1 MNEMRGTTGHF
12 VASRRCSFRQRT
24 HRLDLRHQRVVARAG
39 VGGRHGGGP
48 EQTLALGCGL
58 HAFAVLPRR
67 ASRARARRRDGNR
80 RQHERRSHGRR
91 GGRAPARRV
100 ASRARHPLAVHAQGL
115 LVEAVDAP
123 GHSNEV
129 PQEPLDTQ
137 RPPSSKDATLA
148 RFQGRLTVSPTTP
161 WCDVRTARQRTRGT
175 LRVGEGPLSGNLLSL
190 LSPSFRFAVSYD
202 LTLSIHQVTLIIKV
216 RTLRFQNAR

>member
-1 MNEMRGTTGHF
+1 MRSGRRQTVNEMRGTTRHF

-24 HRLDLRHQRVVARAG
+24 HRLDLRHQRVVALAG

-100 ASRARHPLAVHAQGL
+100 ASHARHPLAVHAQGL
-115 LVEAVDAP
+115 LVGAVDAP

-129 PQEPLDTQ
+129 PLGPRALGHAATALVQ
-137 RPPSSKDATLA
+137 RRYLGSLPRSADRQSNHSVVRRANRKATHTGHLA
-148 RFQGRLTVSPTTP
+148 C
-161 WCDVRTARQRTRGT
+161 W
-175 LRVGEGPLSGNLLSL
+175 
-190 LSPSFRFAVSYD
+190 
-202 LTLSIHQVTLIIKV
+202 
-216 RTLRFQNAR
+216 